1 MTNDLFY
8 FVENAAFVSVSRRD
22 RFNWKTNLIP
32 DDFFESS
39 PLVGRLDENEI
50 DDDKFFNFPKFAIAP
65 TTSVEKTSHHQQQ
78 QQQSAEKL
86 PQQQKQHRPF
96 APSQQQHQNHNQNQT
111 KGRQMEK
118 TERGWHDCK
127 QMSIPWDFAK
137 PEWNAEPKWP
147 SSP

>member
-1 MTNDLFY
+1 MKKMFY
-8 FVENAAFVSVSRRD
+8 IVHRMKWV
-22 RFNWKTNLIP
+22 NWKTNLIP

-96 APSQQQHQNHNQNQT
+96 APSQQQHQNHRHHQ
-111 KGRQMEK
+111 
-118 TERGWHDCK
+118 HLK
-127 QMSIPWDFAK
+127 QQPQQK
-137 PEWNAEPKWP
+137 PKVRI
-147 SSP
+147 